1 MYEGFRES
9 NAARSRHRV
18 GAMTGRSYASGPS
31 SQPLL
36 ADTVGGLLRRAARD
50 HGLVEALVSRSE
62 NIRWTYLEFDRRV
75 DELAAGLL
83 RTGLRPGDRIGIW
96 APNLSSWTLL
106 QFATARAGLVF
117 VTFNT
122 AYQRS
127 ELEFVLRKVGCRA
140 LVLAQGYKQ
149 ISYPAILEAVD
160 APDLELRILIDG
172 PRHAGYRLLQDF
184 IHPLTAKDALQLE
197 EIESGLSFDD
207 PVNIQF
213 TSGTTGHPK
222 GVTLTH
228 HNIVNNGYFVGL
240 RTGLRAGDRL
250 CIPVPLYHCFG
261 MVMGNLACVS
271 HCATMIYPAAA
282 FDAFETLRTVEEERC
297 SQLYG
302 VPTMFIAELNH
313 PAFSGFNL
321 TSLRGGIMA
330 GSPCPK
336 EVMRQVME
344 RMHMRDVTI
353 AYGMTE
359 TSPVSVQTQVE
370 DSIDHRVET
379 VGQVMAHLEVK
390 IVDDEGHIVP
400 HGVTG
405 ELCTRGY
412 SVMHGYWD
420 ETEGTRRV
428 LDEAGW
434 MHSGDLVTM
443 DDGGFVRIV
452 GRSKDMIIRGGEN
465 ISPREIEEFLY
476 SHPDIV
482 DVQVVGVPDNKYGEE
497 ICAWI
502 IAREGTVLDEDKV
515 IAFCRGAISHY
526 KVPRYFRFV
535 DAFPTT
541 SSGKVQKFVIRRL
554 MEEELCSVKEAA
566 GG

>member
-1 MYEGFRES
+1 
-9 NAARSRHRV
+9 
-18 GAMTGRSYASGPS
+18 MTDQSYASGPG

-36 ADTVGGLLRRAARD
+36 ADTIGGLLRRAARD
-50 HGLVEALVSRSE
+50 HGPNEALVSRSE
-62 NIRWTYLEFDRRV
+62 NLRWTYSEFERRV

-83 RTGLRPGDRIGIW
+83 RAGLRPADRIGIW
-96 APNLSSWTLL
+96 APNSSAWTLL
-106 QFATARAGLVF
+106 QFAAGRAGLVF

-149 ISYPAILEAVD
+149 ISYPALLETID
-160 APDLELRILIDG
+160 APDLELRILING
-172 PRHAGYRLLQDF
+172 PARDGYRLLQDF
-184 IHPLTAKDALQLE
+184 IRPLTAEDAHSLE
-197 EIESGLSFDD
+197 EAEGRLSFDD

-213 TSGTTGHPK
+213 TSGTTGQPK

-240 RTGLRAGDRL
+240 RMGLMAGDRL

-271 HCATMIYPAAA
+271 HGATMIYPAAA

-297 SQLYG
+297 TQLYG

-313 PAFSGFNL
+313 PKFSAFDL

-330 GSPCPK
+330 GSPCPN

-353 AYGMTE
+353 GYGMTE
-359 TSPVSVQTQVE
+359 TSPVSVQTRIN
-370 DSIDHRVET
+370 DSVDHRVET
-379 VGQVMAHLEVK
+379 VGQVMPHLEVK
-390 IVDDEGHIVP
+390 IIDDEGHVVP
-400 HGVTG
+400 HGAIG

-412 SVMHGYWD
+412 SVMRGYWD
-420 ETEGTRRV
+420 DPDGTRRV

-434 MHSGDLVTM
+434 MHSGDLAMM
-443 DDGGFVRIV
+443 DEISFVRIV

-482 DVQVVGVPDNKYGEE
+482 DVQVVGISDDKFGEE
-497 ICAWI
+497 VCAWI
-502 IAREGTVLDEDKV
+502 VVREGAALDEDGV
-515 IAFCRGAISHY
+515 IAFCRGVIAHY
-526 KVPRYFRFV
+526 KVPRYLRFV
-535 DAFPTT
+535 DTFPTT
-541 SSGKVQKFVIRRL
+541 SSGKVQKFVIRQV
-554 MEEELCSVKEAA
+554 MEEYLYSAREIA
-566 GG
+566 GR

>member
-1 MYEGFRES
+1 MYERFYENRAGFPPS
-9 NAARSRHRV
+9 CRHP
-18 GAMTGRSYASGPS
+18 MSGRSYASGPG

-36 ADTVGGLLRRAARD
+36 PDTLGGLLRRAARD
-50 HGLVEALVSRSE
+50 HGSVEALVSRSE
-62 NIRWTYLEFDRRV
+62 NIRWTYSEFDRRV
-75 DELAAGLL
+75 DELAIGLL
-83 RTGLRPGDRIGIW
+83 RTGLKPADRIGIW
-96 APNLSSWTLL
+96 APNSSAWTLM
-106 QFATARAGLVF
+106 QFAAARAGLVF

-149 ISYPAILEAVD
+149 ISYPAMLEAVD

-172 PRHAGYRLLQDF
+172 PLRDGYRLLQDF
-184 IHPLTAKDALQLE
+184 IRPLATEDAHRLE
-197 EIESGLSFDD
+197 AIESGLSFDD

-240 RTGLRAGDRL
+240 RTGLKAGDRL

-271 HCATMIYPAAA
+271 HGATMIYPAAA

-297 SQLYG
+297 THLYG

-313 PAFSGFNL
+313 PKFLAFDL

-330 GSPCPK
+330 GSPCPE

-359 TSPVSVQTQVE
+359 TSPVSVQTRIE

-379 VGQVMAHLEVK
+379 VGQVMPHLEVR
-390 IVDDEGHIVP
+390 IVDDQGYIVP
-400 HGVTG
+400 FGATG

-412 SVMHGYWD
+412 SVMRGYWED
-420 ETEGTRRV
+420 PDGTRRV

-434 MHSGDLVTM
+434 MHSGDLAMM
-443 DDGGFVRIV
+443 DEDGFVRIV

-476 SHPDIV
+476 AHPDIV
-482 DVQVVGVPDNKYGEE
+482 DVQVVGVPDDKYGEE
-497 ICAWI
+497 VCAWI
-502 IAREGTVLDEDKV
+502 IAREGAALDDVAV
-515 IAFCRGAISHY
+515 IAFCKGVIAHY
-526 KVPRYFRFV
+526 KVPRYVRFV

-554 MEEELCSVKEAA
+554 MEEELSPVKEIA